1 MNKQKSFTL
10 IELLVVIV
18 IIGILAG
25 VIMISTSSSI
35 DKASIAKAQVFS
47 ESVKNNLLL
56 NLVSEWKFDDLSN
69 LGKDT
74 WGNNNGI
81 LYGPLGT
88 QNLPQLQSESECVS
102 GNCLKFDGTDDRVGI
117 SHTNNINF
125 TSIMSAFSWIKGGPQ
140 GSGARVILGNYY
152 NGIEGWSLC
161 SLSSS
166 PYKKLEVFFSAN
178 GTTNS
183 SYSKY
188 WYVSNDFFD
197 SKWHHAGYTFDSG
210 VIKVYVDGQEMS
222 VTKLYDGVVNSI
234 YESGNDINIGGING
248 VTSNFFNGLI
258 DEVRVYNN
266 VNAGNFKNS
275 NNLYIGAR
283 QGLSVQFV
291 SGLIDDVRIYNAA
304 LSSSQIKQNYIA
316 GLDSLLSKGN
326 ISKQEY
332 NERLSG
338 LALE

>member
-1 MNKQKSFTL
+1 MKNKSFTL

-35 DKASIAKAQVFS
+35 DKANIAKAQVFS

-117 SHTNNINF
+117 PHTNNINF
-125 TSIMSAFSWIKGGPQ
+125 TSIMSAFLWIKGAAQ
-140 GSGARVILGNYY
+140 GSNARMIISNWY
-152 NGIEGWSLC
+152 NNIDSWAMC
-161 SLSSS
+161 SFNSS
-166 PYKKLEVFFSAN
+166 PYKKLEVFLYSN

-188 WYVSNDFFD
+188 WYVSNPDFFD
-197 SKWHHAGYTFDSG
+197 NKWHHAGYTFDSG

-222 VTKLYDGVVNSI
+222 VTKLYDGIVNSI

-258 DEVRVYNN
+258 DEVRLYNN
-266 VNAGNFKNS
+266 V
-275 NNLYIGAR
+275 
-283 QGLSVQFV
+283 
-291 SGLIDDVRIYNAA
+291 
-304 LSSSQIKQNYIA
+304 LSSSQIKKHYIA
-316 GLDSLLSKGN
+316 GLDSLLLQGS
-326 ISKQEY
+326 ILIEDY
-332 NERLSG
+332 NQRIDQ
-338 LALE
+338 LAYEK